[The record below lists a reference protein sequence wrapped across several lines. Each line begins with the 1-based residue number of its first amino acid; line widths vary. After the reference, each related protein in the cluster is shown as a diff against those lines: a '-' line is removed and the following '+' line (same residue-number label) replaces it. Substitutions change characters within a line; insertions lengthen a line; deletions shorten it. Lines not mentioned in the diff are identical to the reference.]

1 MLEAKESAGGSVV
14 PPAIIPIS
22 VKKSTF
28 PHLCAM
34 NPVMSRGRT
43 VMMKPYPIHFQP
55 PPTIVST
62 NPLPAPSP
70 TAARNIEIPI
80 SLSMRFAL
88 TVV

>member
-34 NPVMSRGRT
+34 NPVM
-43 VMMKPYPIHFQP
+43 MKPYPIHYQP